1 MVCRARS
8 PSSMPRRALGCD
20 ERAAPE
26 DLQVISQDNDLSYAL
41 QQATDRL
48 QRELGGRLPDA
59 TIAQCVSAAF
69 EELSDARVKTYVP
82 VLTYRLA
89 RERLTRLIDTRN

>member
-1 MVCRARS
+1 
-8 PSSMPRRALGCD
+8 
-20 ERAAPE
+20 
-26 DLQVISQDNDLSYAL
+26 VISQDNDLSYAL
-41 QQATDRL
+41 QQTTDRL
-48 QRELGGRLPDA
+48 QRELGGRLPDT

-89 RERLTRLIDTRN
+89 RERLTLLIDTRN